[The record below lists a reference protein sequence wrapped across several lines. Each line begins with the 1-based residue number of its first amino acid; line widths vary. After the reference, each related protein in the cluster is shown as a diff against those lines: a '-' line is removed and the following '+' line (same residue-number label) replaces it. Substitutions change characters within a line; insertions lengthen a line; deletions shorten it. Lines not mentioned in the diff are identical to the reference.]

1 MVTKEKLKKEID
13 ELPQDLLK
21 QVYQFIYSV
30 KGKTGKKSRVRSFKL
45 KGQFD
50 DINIRGFISSL
61 GNCYLNQILS
71 CLPPR
76 KI

>member
-21 QVYQFIYSV
+21 KVYQFIHSMT
-30 KGKTGKKSRVRSFKL
+30 GKTGKKSRIRSFKL

-50 DINIRGFISSL
+50 DINIREKA
-61 GNCYLNQILS
+61 YE
-71 CLPPR
+71 
-76 KI
+76 

>member
-30 KGKTGKKSRVRSFKL
+30 KWKTGKKSRVRSFKL

-50 DINIRGFISSL
+50 DINIREKA
-61 GNCYLNQILS
+61 YE
-71 CLPPR
+71 
-76 KI
+76 

>member
-21 QVYQFIYSV
+21 QVYQFIHSM
-30 KGKTGKKSRVRSFKL
+30 KGKTVKKNRIRSFKL

-50 DINIRGFISSL
+50 DINIREKA
-61 GNCYLNQILS
+61 YE
-71 CLPPR
+71 
-76 KI
+76 